1 MKMLVCRTSP
11 WIRREFVFALAAAAC
26 ALTGPLAIAADDV
39 WSTGPAVAG
48 GQIVFRVAAAKDE
61 DPAAAGKAAA
71 EALKKKMGAVPLKAV
86 IVSECFE
93 DKANKEKLL
102 AGIGAVLPRALVTG
116 GATYGSFT
124 QEGCED
130 ADAVCLLGIGG
141 DGIGISAALV
151 TELGTAKLTF
161 QEHREAIETRL
172 RAAGSKLAGKLAR
185 TDRDRLVILIADAH
199 APKNQALVEGVQQ
212 AVGKQFAVTGGC
224 ANKNAGQTFV
234 YFAGRA
240 YEDSALALMLSGDF
254 TVGLA
259 GRQAREN
266 DKVISTAR
274 EGAAEALAAAKGR
287 PFAVLAFDCAGR
299 RSKLKKIDQ
308 ELAAVQQSIGRDLP
322 LFGCYCAGEIGPV
335 DSPDTK
341 PDARCGGSGWHVM
354 FSVLAR

>member
-1 MKMLVCRTSP
+1 MIACRTLP
-11 WIRREFVFALAAAAC
+11 WVFRGCVFALAATSC
-26 ALTGPLAIAADDV
+26 ALSARLAIAADDA

-48 GQIVFRVAAAKDE
+48 AEIVFHAAAAKDE

-71 EALKKKMGAVPLKAV
+71 EALKKKMGTAPLRAV

-102 AGIGAVLPRALVTG
+102 AGVCSVLPRELVCG

-130 ADAVCLLGIGG
+130 VDAVCLLGIGG
-141 DGIGISAALV
+141 DGIAVSAALV

-161 QEHREAIETRL
+161 QEHQSEIESKL
-172 RAAGSKLAGKLAR
+172 RAAGSKLAGKLRR
-185 TDRDRLVILIADAH
+185 TGQDRLAILIADAH

-240 YEDSALALMLSGDF
+240 HEDSALVLMLSGDF
-254 TVGLA
+254 TVGLS
-259 GRQAREN
+259 GRQAKEN

-274 EGAAEALAAAKGR
+274 ESAAEAAAGAKGR
-287 PFAVLAFDCAGR
+287 PIAALAFDCAGR
-299 RSKLKKIDQ
+299 RSKLKKIEE
-308 ELAAVQQSIGRDLP
+308 ELAAVQKSIGRDLT
-322 LFGCYCAGEIGPV
+322 LFGCYCAGEMGPV
-335 DSPDTK
+335 DSPEAK
-341 PDARCGGSGWHVM
+341 PDARSGGSGWHIM
-354 FSVLAR
+354 FTVIAR

>member
-1 MKMLVCRTSP
+1 MIACRTSH
-11 WIRREFVFALAAAAC
+11 WILQGCLLALVAVSC
-26 ALTGPLAIAADDV
+26 ATSGRLAIAADDV
-39 WSTGPAVAG
+39 WTTGPAVAG
-48 GQIVFRVAAAKDE
+48 GQIVFRAAAAKDE

-71 EALKKKMGAVPLKAV
+71 EALKKKMGTAPLRAV

-102 AGIGAVLPRALVTG
+102 AGICSVLPRELICG

-141 DGIGISAALV
+141 EGVGISAALV

-161 QEHREAIETRL
+161 QEHREAIETKL
-172 RAAGSKLAGKLAR
+172 RAAGAKLAAKLRR
-185 TDRDRLVILIADAH
+185 TGQDRLAIVIADAH

-254 TVGLA
+254 TVGLS
-259 GRQAREN
+259 GRQAKEN
-266 DKVISTAR
+266 EKVISTAR
-274 EGAAEALAAAKGR
+274 QSAAEAAAGAKGR
-287 PFAVLAFDCAGR
+287 PIAALAFDCAGR
-299 RSKLKKIDQ
+299 RSKLKKIEE
-308 ELAAVQQSIGRDLP
+308 ELAAVRQSIGRDLP
-322 LFGCYCAGEIGPV
+322 LFGCYCAGEMGPV
-335 DSPDTK
+335 AAADK
-341 PDARCGGSGWHVM
+341 RADALSGGAGWHIM
-354 FSVLAR
+354 FTVIGR